1 MEKAG
6 DYFIISTEYPSI
18 IRRMDNYYMFRPS
31 YCRWM
36 LDDKD
41 SAIIEELV
49 KDSRKTTK
57 AIAKELGMPRAT
69 VHDRIAKLEQ
79 RKVIRKYT
87 AIPDYPQLGL
97 GVTAFILVQF
107 EPEKGISQ
115 RDTAEEISEMS
126 GIFEVH
132 MISGEYDM
140 LLKVRGA
147 SMEEIGKLVIDKLR
161 EVKGV
166 ARTLTCACF
175 STVRE

>member
-1 MEKAG
+1 MDEKDEA
-6 DYFIISTEYPSI
+6 I
-18 IRRMDNYYMFRPS
+18 
-31 YCRWM
+31 
-36 LDDKD
+36 LD
-41 SAIIEELV
+41 ELM

-57 AIAKELGMPRAT
+57 AIARELDIPRAT
-69 VHDRIAKLEQ
+69 VHDRIVKMEQ
-79 RKVIRKYT
+79 KKVISRYT
-87 AIPDYPQLGL
+87 AVPDYSQLGI

-107 EPEKGISQ
+107 SPQEGMSQ
-115 RDTAEEISEMS
+115 RETAEEISDLK

-140 LLKVRGA
+140 LLKVRGS

-175 STVRE
+175 TTVKE

>member
-1 MEKAG
+1 
-6 DYFIISTEYPSI
+6 
-18 IRRMDNYYMFRPS
+18 
-31 YCRWM
+31 M
-36 LDDKD
+36 LDEKD
-41 SAIIEELV
+41 SAILEELI

-57 AIAKELGMPRAT
+57 AIASELDIPRAT
-69 VHDRIAKLEQ
+69 VHDRIVKMEQ
-79 RKVIRKYT
+79 KGIIKKYT
-87 AIPDYPQLGL
+87 AVPDYARLGL

-115 RDTAEEISEMS
+115 RETAEDIALLP

-140 LLKVRGA
+140 LLKVRGS
-147 SMEEIGKLVIDKLR
+147 SMEEIGKLVIDRLR

-175 STVRE
+175 TTVKE